1 MEMRQWLWQA
11 LRQVMLHEAYSNLYL
26 KDHLSELSPK
36 DRALATRIFY
46 GTLQNAA
53 FCEANWKRFAKSRV
67 SGSLGVLLTFS
78 VYQLLFLDRVP
89 AYAVV
94 DDAVKLAR
102 SRSKDSAGFVN
113 AILRS
118 VQAEPLR
125 LPEDEVERLALE
137 TSLPLWMIRMWK
149 KQYGWDAT
157 KMMAK
162 ASTCTVPVYVRRN
175 PLRLTDEK
183 AREKGLVPASDLEA
197 PMNEVYIYPGDG
209 LEMDQG
215 YVQGEYSVQDP
226 GSYAI
231 VRMAG
236 PQPGDIVLDI
246 CAAPGTKT
254 MAMAEEMQ
262 GNGSITAL
270 DLHEH
275 RVKLIEAD
283 AKRLGFEDIITA
295 QAQDATDLSNLGEF
309 DVVLCDVPCS
319 GYGVLARKPDMKLHL
334 SMETMDTLIPLQK
347 QLLNEA
353 ARHVKPGGRLVYST
367 CTMNKKENE
376 KQVEA
381 FLKTHEDF
389 RLQEEKS
396 LLPDEK
402 HNGFYMAELLRLPG
416 KDVQ

>member
-11 LRQVMLHEAYSNLYL
+11 LRQVMLHGAYSNLYL

-162 ASTCTVPVYVRRN
+162 ASTCTLPVYVRRN
-175 PLRLTDEK
+175 PLRLTYEK

-236 PQPGDIVLDI
+236 PQPGDIVLDV

>member
-11 LRQVMLHEAYSNLYL
+11 LRQVMLHGAYSNLYL

-162 ASTCTVPVYVRRN
+162 ASTCTLPVYVRRN

-236 PQPGDIVLDI
+236 PQPGDIVLDV

-402 HNGFYMAELLRLPG
+402 RNGFYMAELLRLPG